1 MGGVAKRLSSHLD
14 TEEDEMERNELMEQ
28 YERATGNQAMMF
40 SPRGMSPS
48 REFVQWLE
56 NEIERLNILVMM
68 QNSTI
73 EKLREQLKGV
83 STSSSLLELE

>member
-1 MGGVAKRLSSHLD
+1 
-14 TEEDEMERNELMEQ
+14 MERNELMEQ